1 MDNLSD
7 TLVDTDTAQIRD
19 LVRSEQARILYM
31 QAPISNAT
39 IFIIAALFFYVLSSR
54 VESNLIGFWTAALYI
69 TALIRFG
76 MWYAHRKWHN
86 SMPPLTWLNLY
97 VAACGLVGI
106 SWSLIYPLI
115 YLAEDQIVT
124 IALFML
130 VFGVIGSAVP
140 ILNISMQAFVVYTY
154 PQALMLGYTLTQYE
168 GVLYKWLI
176 LALAIYLVMTT
187 LFTRNANRNSI
198 RTIQLQAENSAL
210 IVKLNQE
217 IGQREALIEERT
229 EQLEKNN
236 RALLNEIK
244 ERKQAEDFQAGQKR
258 ILESISRGNATL
270 AEVLE
275 EVVLLAETQTENLN
289 GSILLLEGKNLR
301 HGAAPNLP
309 HAYTQLIDGLEIGP
323 EVGSCGTAA
332 YTSQRVIVENVQTDP
347 LWANFKQLGTEY
359 GFSACWSEPILDSAK
374 NILGTFALYHPEPT
388 VPDDHEILVIETM
401 AQIASIAI
409 ERSRSVDKLRQSAT
423 IYQSTLEG
431 VIITDADSKIVDV
444 NNAFENI
451 TGYTREEVIGQN
463 PRILQ
468 SDRHDSDFYYQL
480 WHSLSASGQWRGE
493 IWNRRK
499 NGEIFPE
506 WLNISSISD
515 SKGKVTNYIGVF
527 SDITSIKRSEEKLDH
542 LAHHDPL
549 TDLPNRL
556 LFNSHLEQTIKHA
569 RRNNSVFAVLFMD
582 LDRFKNINDSLGHK
596 AGDQLLQ
603 QLAIRLKDT
612 VRVDDIVARISGDEF
627 VILLEDIGNAENT
640 AIAVEKIMTIFN
652 QPFELDKH
660 EIRVTSSVGIT
671 LYPDNGDNVSS
682 LLRNADAAMYR
693 AKDEG
698 RNTYQFYNQEMTNI
712 AFERILMEN
721 ALRVALNEHE
731 FHLLYQ
737 PQVIMETGELIGA
750 EALIRWHHPEIG
762 EVLPSKFIPLAEE
775 NGLIHDIG
783 IWVVE
788 TACCQGKRWLD
799 EGFDFGRISVNIARP
814 QLQHSDFV
822 ESIKEMLARIR
833 FPANK
838 LELEITES
846 FIMQN
851 TEQAIQQLD
860 ALRILGVRISID
872 DFGTGYSS
880 MSYLKLLPIDKLK
893 IDQSFVR
900 DIPHD
905 PNDMAIT
912 EAVIALGKALDLQ
925 VIAEGVETEQQAS
938 FLIEKG
944 CLQAQGYLFGHPV
957 SESELK
963 KRYKGH

>member
-1 MDNLSD
+1 MSD
-7 TLVDTDTAQIRD
+7 TLIDSDTTQIRD

-69 TALIRFG
+69 SAFIRLG
-76 MWYAHRKWHN
+76 MWYAHHKRPN
-86 SMPPLTWLNLY
+86 SMPAQTWMNLY

-140 ILNISMQAFVVYTY
+140 ILNISMQAFVAYTY
-154 PQALMLGYTLTQYE
+154 PQALMLGYTLTQFE
-168 GVLYKWLI
+168 GASYKWLI
-176 LALAIYLVMTT
+176 FALAIYLVMTT
-187 LFTRNANRNSI
+187 LFTRNANRNSL
-198 RTIQLQAENSAL
+198 RTIQLQAENNAL

-217 IGQREALIEERT
+217 IGQRETLIEERT

-236 RALLNEIK
+236 QALLNEIK

-258 ILESISRGNATL
+258 ILESISRGNSTL

-275 EVVLLAETQTENLN
+275 EIVLLAETQTENLN
-289 GSILLLEGKNLR
+289 GSILLLEGENLR
-301 HGAAPNLP
+301 NGAAPNLP
-309 HAYTQLIDGLEIGP
+309 DAYLQLIDGLEIGP

-332 YTSQRVIVENVQTDP
+332 YTSQRVIVKNVQTDP
-347 LWANFKQLGTEY
+347 LWVNFKQLGTEY
-359 GFSACWSEPILDSAK
+359 GFSACWSEPILDSTK

-431 VIITDADSKIVDV
+431 VIITDAEGKIVDV

-451 TGYTREEVIGQN
+451 TGYTREEVVGQN

-499 NGEIFPE
+499 NGEIYPE

-652 QPFELDKH
+652 QPFELDTH
-660 EIRVTSSVGIT
+660 EIRITSSVGIT

-737 PQVIMETGELIGA
+737 PQVMMETDELIGA

-788 TACCQGKRWLD
+788 TACSQGKRWLD
-799 EGFDFGRISVNIARP
+799 EGFEFGRISVNIARP

-822 ESIKEMLARIR
+822 DSIKEMLARIR

-851 TEQAIQQLD
+851 TEQAIQQLN

-944 CLQAQGYLFGHPV
+944 CQQAQGYLFGHPV